1 MANYTIVDFVRNSP
15 EHFASILFFKNLIEN
30 HTDPNQYI
38 TSIPG
43 GAGGVQHPIISHGE
57 DGGENGLLG
66 EGLTPLSR
74 LVVTGHHIDDIS
86 GLQYM
91 TLLQILDLSRNRI
104 IRASLAGSVFPA
116 SLQIL
121 NLTDNRI
128 GSLAGV
134 VFPNRLR
141 ILNLSGN
148 RLPSILS
155 LVSGVILPTSLV
167 SLNVSGN
174 QMSSSCEAVN
184 RLVTGFDSAQT
195 IAQHAEW
202 PPDTVSAVE
211 AHLRPELLPDMARA
225 IMHRVY
231 EPIAR
236 LVSLKE
242 FDLSHNRLTCLGGI
256 EFPTSLEKLQLE
268 GNQLTCLAGVR
279 FPISLKTLDLEG
291 NQITSL
297 AGVTLPLSL
306 TVLDTTGNPIV
317 HVNNFVMPM
326 VCQWI
331 GMEQMSSLEG
341 LTLNH
346 DEIKENGKRVRL
358 LKLFQAEPG
367 AAQGGKRK
375 KQHKQMKQTKKNN
388 KKYRRK
394 TKKNGIKNER
404 RKRKKVKS

>member
-1 MANYTIVDFVRNSP
+1 MANYTIVDFVRNLSP
-15 EHFASILFFKNLIEN
+15 ERFASILFNAVLEQ
-30 HTDPNQYI
+30 HYTPPNQHI
-38 TSIPG
+38 TCIPG
-43 GAGGVQHPIISHGE
+43 GAGGVQHLITQHGR
-57 DGGENGLLG
+57 NGQMFN
-66 EGLTPLSR
+66 GLTPLRR

-91 TLLQILDLSRNRI
+91 TILEELDLSRNRI
-104 IRASLAGSVFPA
+104 IRASLAGSVFPN
-116 SLQIL
+116 SLETL
-121 NLTDNRI
+121 YLPYNRI

-148 RLPSILS
+148 RLPSLLS

-174 QMSSSCEAVN
+174 QMSWSCEAAN
-184 RLVTGFDSAQT
+184 RLVTGFDSAET
-195 IAQHAEW
+195 IAQHPRW
-202 PPDTVSAVE
+202 SPDTVDTVKAR
-211 AHLRPELLPDMARA
+211 LRPELPPEMARA
-225 IMHRVY
+225 IMHRVF

-236 LVSLKE
+236 LVSLEE
-242 FDLSHNRLTCLGGI
+242 FDLSHNRLTCLEGI
-256 EFPTSLEKLQLE
+256 EFPTSLEDLH
-268 GNQLTCLAGVR
+268 
-279 FPISLKTLDLEG
+279 LEG

-326 VCQWI
+326 ECQWI

-341 LTLNH
+341 LSVNH
-346 DEIKENGKRVRL
+346 DEMHEQNGKRVYL

-404 RKRKKVKS
+404 RRKKVKS

>member
-1 MANYTIVDFVRNSP
+1 MDNYTIVDFVRNLSP
-15 EHFASILFFKNLIEN
+15 QRFASIMFNPVLEEN
-30 HTDPNQYI
+30 YTPPNQHI
-38 TSIPG
+38 TSIR
-43 GAGGVQHPIISHGE
+43 GGVQQMIVQHQK
-57 DGGENGLLG
+57 GGHMLN
-66 EGLTPLSR
+66 GLTPLRR
-74 LVVTGHHIDDIS
+74 LVLTGHHIFDIS

-91 TLLQILDLSRNRI
+91 TRLQQLDLSHNLI
-104 IRASLAGSVFPA
+104 IHASLAESVFPN
-116 SLQIL
+116 SLETL
-121 NLTDNRI
+121 YLPYNRI
-128 GSLAGV
+128 RSLAGV

-141 ILNLSGN
+141 ILNLTGN
-148 RLPSILS
+148 RLPSLLS

-167 SLNVSGN
+167 SLNVSEN
-174 QMSSSCEAVN
+174 QMSWSCEAAN

-195 IAQHAEW
+195 IAQHPSW
-202 PPDTVSAVE
+202 PSDMVDTVE
-211 AHLRPELLPDMARA
+211 ACLRPELPPEMARA

-231 EPIAR
+231 EPIER
-236 LVSLKE
+236 LVSLEE
-242 FDLSHNRLTCLGGI
+242 FDLSRNRLTCLEGI
-256 EFPTSLEKLQLE
+256 EFPTSLEDLH
-268 GNQLTCLAGVR
+268 
-279 FPISLKTLDLEG
+279 LEG

-326 VCQWI
+326 ECQWI

-341 LTLNH
+341 LSVNH
-346 DEIKENGKRVRL
+346 DEMHEQNGKRVRL

-404 RKRKKVKS
+404 RRKKVKS